1 MAAPSEV
8 FVHLLPSRIPPGTLQ
23 GGLAVVIDVLRAT
36 TSMIHALASGAESV
50 RPFREIDEA
59 LQLAATFPPG
69 RAILGGERL
78 GLPIEGFDF
87 GNSPSSYNERSCRGK
102 TLIMTT
108 TNGTRAILASLDAE
122 RVFIAAF
129 PNCAATLAA
138 IREDAR
144 PVHLV
149 CSGTDGRIS
158 LEDSTLAG
166 SLASSLL
173 AQGYRSGN
181 DEAEIV
187 AGLWT
192 DVKAGGESLADRL
205 SRGRG
210 GRRVRSIGLAA
221 DLEAAATVDRFPIV
235 AELERDPLRI
245 LSSP

>member
-1 MAAPSEV
+1 M
-8 FVHLLPSRIPPGTLQ
+8 IPPGTLK

-36 TSMIHALASGAESV
+36 TSMIHALAAGAESV
-50 RPFREIDEA
+50 RPLGEIVEA
-59 LQLAATFPPG
+59 FQLAATFRSG
-69 RAILGGERL
+69 RAILGGERQ
-78 GLPIEGFDF
+78 GLPIDGFDF
-87 GNSPSSYNERSCRGK
+87 GNSPSSYDERSCRGK

-129 PNCAATLAA
+129 PNVSATLGA
-138 IREDAR
+138 IVADHR

-158 LEDSTLAG
+158 LEDATLAG

-181 DEAEIV
+181 DEAEIA
-187 AGLWT
+187 AGLWIGVT
-192 DVKAGGESLADRL
+192 TGGESLADRL

-221 DLEAAATVDRFPIV
+221 DLEAASAVDRFSIV
-235 AELERDPLRI
+235 AELHRDPLRI
-245 LSSP
+245 LSAS

>member
-1 MAAPSEV
+1 MSAPSEV
-8 FVHLLPSRIPPGTLQ
+8 FVHFLPSMIPPGALR

-50 RPFREIDEA
+50 RPVGEIDEA
-59 LQLAATFPPG
+59 FPLAATFPAG
-69 RAILGGERL
+69 RVILGGERL
-78 GLPIEGFDF
+78 GLPIDGFDL
-87 GNSPSSYNERSCRGK
+87 GNSPSSYNDASCRGK

-122 RVFIAAF
+122 RVFIASF
-129 PNCAATLAA
+129 PNVSATLGA
-138 IREDAR
+138 IVADHR
-144 PVHLV
+144 PVHLI

-158 LEDSTLAG
+158 LEDATLAG

-181 DEAEIV
+181 DEAEIA
-187 AGLWT
+187 AGLW
-192 DVKAGGESLADRL
+192 VGASNGGESLVNQL

-221 DLEAAATVDRFPIV
+221 DLEDAATVDRFPIV
-235 AELERDPLRI
+235 AELYRDPLRI
-245 LSSP
+245 ISL

>member
-1 MAAPSEV
+1 M
-8 FVHLLPSRIPPGTLQ
+8 IPPGTLK

-36 TSMIHALASGAESV
+36 TSMIHALAAGAESV
-50 RPFREIDEA
+50 RPLGEIDEA
-59 LQLAATFPPG
+59 FQLAATFRSG
-69 RAILGGERL
+69 RAILGGERQ
-78 GLPIEGFDF
+78 GLPIDGFDF
-87 GNSPSSYNERSCRGK
+87 GNSPSSYDERSCRGK

-129 PNCAATLAA
+129 PNVSATLGA
-138 IREDAR
+138 IVADHR

-158 LEDSTLAG
+158 LEDATLAG

-181 DEAEIV
+181 DEAEIA
-187 AGLWT
+187 AGLWIGVT
-192 DVKAGGESLADRL
+192 TGGESLADRL

-221 DLEAAATVDRFPIV
+221 DLEAAATVDRFSIV
-235 AELERDPLRI
+235 AELHRDPLRI
-245 LSSP
+245 LSAS